1 MTVTIAVTGKGG
13 VGKTAISAV
22 LVELLSQSGM
32 VLAVDA
38 DPSTN
43 LNDALGTSLPGTV
56 GRTREKMTDDIKGG
70 RISMA
75 ASKQEIL
82 DARIHE
88 SLVEAERFDLLAMGR
103 PEGPGCYCAA
113 NHMIRFSIDKLA
125 KNYDYVVMDCEA
137 GLEHIS
143 RQTTQDID
151 FLLAVTDPT
160 MRGFNTAVRL
170 QKLIAEMRTSVKAG
184 IFLVLNR
191 VRGSIP
197 DSIAKEIEKSGLTL
211 GASLPED
218 TEITELDI
226 EGQPLTYLSPGSI
239 FRRAVQEMLYH
250 IKIRQVL

>member
-1 MTVTIAVTGKGG
+1 MTVTIAIAGKGG

-22 LVELLSQSGM
+22 MIDILSSRGI

-43 LNDALGTSLPGTV
+43 LNDALGIGLVSTV
-56 GRTREKMTDDIKGG
+56 GKTREKMTDEIKGG

-88 SLVEAERFDLLAMGR
+88 SLVEMPKFDLLAMGR

-125 KNYDYVVMDCEA
+125 KNYKYVVMDCEA

-160 MRGFNTAVRL
+160 MRGLNTAVRL
-170 QKLIAEMRTSVKAG
+170 QQLIAEMRTSVKAG
-184 IFLVLNR
+184 VFLVINR

-197 DSIAKEIEKSGLTL
+197 ASFLDEVNKSGL
-211 GASLPED
+211 SLAAAIYED
-218 TEITELDI
+218 PAITELDVV
-226 EGQPLTYLSPGSI
+226 GKPLTQLARDSSFY
-239 FRRAVQEMLYH
+239 RAVDEMIMKL
-250 IKIRQVL
+250 KII

>member
-1 MTVTIAVTGKGG
+1 MSVTIAVAGKGG
-13 VGKTAISAV
+13 VGKTAISAI
-22 LVELLSQSGM
+22 LVDFLSGKGT

-43 LNDALGTSLPGTV
+43 LNEALGIALVSTV
-56 GRTREKMTDDIKGG
+56 GKTRERMTDEIKGG
-70 RISMA
+70 RLTMA

-88 SLVEAERFDLLAMGR
+88 SLVETPRFDLLAMGR

-125 KNYDYVVMDCEA
+125 KSYDYIVMDCEA

-160 MRGFNTAVRL
+160 MRGINTAIRL
-170 QKLIAEMRTSVKAG
+170 QNLAGEMRTNIKGGVL
-184 IFLVLNR
+184 LVVNR
-191 VRGSIP
+191 LRNGLP
-197 DSIAKEIEKSGLTL
+197 PEIQDAISKSGLVLFATI
-211 GASLPED
+211 PED
-218 TEITELDI
+218 SHISDLDI
-226 EGQPLTYLSPGSI
+226 RGEPLTALPFDSP
-239 FRRAVQEMLYH
+239 FRRSVQEILFRLK
-250 IKIRQVL
+250 IK

>member
-1 MTVTIAVTGKGG
+1 MTITIAVTGKGG

-22 LVELLSQSGM
+22 LVDFLSSKGI

-43 LNDALGTSLPGTV
+43 LDEALGVGLRSTV
-56 GRTREKMTDDIKGG
+56 GRTRERMASDIKGG
-70 RISMA
+70 RIAMD

-88 SLVEAERFDLLAMGR
+88 ALVETERFDLLAMGR
-103 PEGPGCYCAA
+103 PEGPGCYSAA

-151 FLLAVTDPT
+151 FLLAVSDPT
-160 MRGFNTAVRL
+160 MRGLNTAKRL
-170 QKLIAEMRTSVKAG
+170 QELIGEMRTSVKAG
-184 IFLVLNR
+184 VFLILNR
-191 VRGSIP
+191 LKNGIP
-197 DSIAKEIEKSGLTL
+197 SPIEDEIRKSGLVLVATI
-211 GASLPED
+211 PED
-218 TEITELDI
+218 FEVTELDI
-226 EGQPLTYLSPGSI
+226 KGEPLTKLPLDSK
-239 FRRAVQEMLYH
+239 FRRAVQEMLFRL
-250 IKIRQVL
+250 KIR

>member
-1 MTVTIAVTGKGG
+1 MTITIAVTGKGG

-22 LVELLSQSGM
+22 LVDFLSSKGI

-43 LNDALGTSLPGTV
+43 LNDALGVGLESTV
-56 GRTREKMTDDIKGG
+56 GKTRERMASDIKGG
-70 RISMA
+70 RIAMD
-75 ASKQEIL
+75 ASKQQIL

-88 SLVEAERFDLLAMGR
+88 SLVEAPRFDLLAMGR

-151 FLLAVTDPT
+151 FLLAISDPT
-160 MRGFNTAVRL
+160 MRGLNTAKRL
-170 QKLIAEMRTSVKAG
+170 QQLIGEMRTSVKAG
-184 IFLVLNR
+184 VFLVLNR
-191 VRGSIP
+191 LKNGIP
-197 DSIAKEIEKSGLTL
+197 PAIEEEIRKSGLVLVATI
-211 GASLPED
+211 PED
-218 TEITELDI
+218 LEITDLDI
-226 EGQPLTYLSPGSI
+226 KGEPLTKLPLDSK
-239 FRRAVQEMLYH
+239 FRRSVQEMLFRL
-250 IKIRQVL
+250 KIR

>member
-1 MTVTIAVTGKGG
+1 MTITIAVAGKGG
-13 VGKTAISAV
+13 VGKTAISAL
-22 LVELLSQSGM
+22 LVDFLCNRGT

-43 LNDALGTSLPGTV
+43 LNDALGIKVASSV

-70 RISMA
+70 RLAIA
-75 ASKQEIL
+75 APTQEIL

-88 SLVEAERFDLLAMGR
+88 SLVETPRFDLLAMGR

-125 KNYDYVVMDCEA
+125 RNYDYVVMDCEA

-160 MRGFNTAVRL
+160 RRGLNTALHIRD
-170 QKLIAEMRTSVKAG
+170 LIGEMRTEVKAG
-184 IFLVLNR
+184 IFLVVNR
-191 VRGSIP
+191 IKNGLPPEIKDAVVQSGTVLIATIP
-197 DSIAKEIEKSGLTL
+197 DDPWISDLEVK
-211 GASLPED
+211 
-218 TEITELDI
+218 
-226 EGQPLTYLSPGSI
+226 GQPLTRLPLESPM
-239 FRRAVQEMLYH
+239 RRSVQEMLFKL
-250 IKIRQVL
+250 KIR

>member
-1 MTVTIAVTGKGG
+1 MTITIAVTGKGG

-22 LVELLSQSGM
+22 LVDFLSSKGI

-43 LNDALGTSLPGTV
+43 LDEALGVGLRSTV
-56 GRTREKMTDDIKGG
+56 GRTRERMVSDIKGG
-70 RISMA
+70 RIAMD

-88 SLVEAERFDLLAMGR
+88 ALVETERFDLLAMGR

-151 FLLAVTDPT
+151 FLLAVSDPT
-160 MRGFNTAVRL
+160 MRGLNTAKRL
-170 QKLIAEMRTSVKAG
+170 QQLIGEMRTSVKAG
-184 IFLVLNR
+184 VFLILNR
-191 VRGSIP
+191 LKNGIP
-197 DSIAKEIEKSGLTL
+197 PPIEDEIRKSGLVLVATI
-211 GASLPED
+211 PED
-218 TEITELDI
+218 FEVTELDI
-226 EGQPLTYLSPGSI
+226 KGEPLTKLPLDSK
-239 FRRAVQEMLYH
+239 FRRAVQEMLFRL
-250 IKIRQVL
+250 KIR

>member
-1 MTVTIAVTGKGG
+1 MTITIAVTGKGG

-22 LVELLSQSGM
+22 LVDFLSSKGV

-43 LNDALGTSLPGTV
+43 LNDALGVSLKSTV
-56 GRTREKMTDDIKGG
+56 GKTREKMTDDIKGG
-70 RISMA
+70 RIAIA

-88 SLVEAERFDLLAMGR
+88 SLVETERFDLLAMGR

-151 FLLAVTDPT
+151 FLLAITDPT
-160 MRGFNTAVRL
+160 MRGLNTAKRL
-170 QKLIAEMRTSVKAG
+170 QQLIGEMRTSVKAG
-184 IFLVLNR
+184 VFLVLNR
-191 VRGSIP
+191 LKNGIP
-197 DSIAKEIEKSGLTL
+197 PAIEDEIRKSGLILVATI
-211 GASLPED
+211 PED
-218 TEITELDI
+218 FEVTELDI
-226 EGQPLTYLSPGSI
+226 KGEPLTKLPSDSK
-239 FRRAVQEMLYH
+239 FRRSVQEMLFRL
-250 IKIRQVL
+250 KIR

>member
-1 MTVTIAVTGKGG
+1 MTITIAVTGKGG

-22 LVELLSQSGM
+22 LVDFLSSKGI

-43 LNDALGTSLPGTV
+43 LDEALGVGLRSTV
-56 GRTREKMTDDIKGG
+56 GRTRERMASDIKGG
-70 RISMA
+70 RIAMD

-88 SLVEAERFDLLAMGR
+88 ALVETERFDLLAMGR

-151 FLLAVTDPT
+151 FLLAVSDPT
-160 MRGFNTAVRL
+160 MRGLNTAKRL
-170 QKLIAEMRTSVKAG
+170 QELIGEMRTSVKAG
-184 IFLVLNR
+184 VFLILNR
-191 VRGSIP
+191 LKNGIP
-197 DSIAKEIEKSGLTL
+197 SPIEDEIRKSGLVLVATI
-211 GASLPED
+211 PED
-218 TEITELDI
+218 FEVTELDI
-226 EGQPLTYLSPGSI
+226 KGEPLTKLPLDSK
-239 FRRAVQEMLYH
+239 FRRAVQEMLFRL
-250 IKIRQVL
+250 KIR

>member
-1 MTVTIAVTGKGG
+1 MTITIAVTGKGG

-22 LVELLSQSGM
+22 LVDFLSSKGV

-43 LNDALGTSLPGTV
+43 LNDALGVSLKSTV
-56 GRTREKMTDDIKGG
+56 GKTREKMTDDIKGG
-70 RISMA
+70 RIAIA

-88 SLVEAERFDLLAMGR
+88 SLVETERFDLLAMGR

-151 FLLAVTDPT
+151 FLLAITDPT
-160 MRGFNTAVRL
+160 MRGLNTAKRL
-170 QKLIAEMRTSVKAG
+170 QQLIGEMRTSVKAG
-184 IFLVLNR
+184 VFLVLNR
-191 VRGSIP
+191 LKNGIP
-197 DSIAKEIEKSGLTL
+197 PAIEDEIRKSGLILVATI
-211 GASLPED
+211 PED
-218 TEITELDI
+218 FEITELDI
-226 EGQPLTYLSPGSI
+226 KGEPLTKLPLDSK
-239 FRRAVQEMLYH
+239 FRRSVQEMLFRL
-250 IKIRQVL
+250 KIR

>member
-22 LVELLSQSGM
+22 LVDFLSNKGI

-43 LNDALGTSLPGTV
+43 LNDALGVDLPSTV
-56 GRTREKMTDDIKGG
+56 GKTRERMASDIKGG
-70 RISMA
+70 RIAMD
-75 ASKQEIL
+75 ASKQDIL

-88 SLVEAERFDLLAMGR
+88 SLVETPRFDLLAMGR

-151 FLLAVTDPT
+151 FLLAVTDAS
-160 MRGFNTAVRL
+160 MRGLNTAKRL
-170 QKLIAEMRTSVKAG
+170 QQLIGEMRTSVKAG
-184 IFLVLNR
+184 IFLVVNR
-191 VRGSIP
+191 LKNGIP
-197 DSIAKEIEKSGLTL
+197 PLIEEEIRKSGLVLVATI
-211 GASLPED
+211 PED
-218 TEITELDI
+218 YEITDLDI
-226 EGQPLTYLSPGSI
+226 KGEPLTRLPLDSK
-239 FRRAVQEMLYH
+239 FRRSVQEMLFKL
-250 IKIRQVL
+250 KIR

>member
-22 LVELLSQSGM
+22 LVDFLSSKGI

-43 LNDALGTSLPGTV
+43 LNDALGVDLLSTL

-70 RISMA
+70 RIAMV

-88 SLVEAERFDLLAMGR
+88 SLVETSRFDLLAMGR

-113 NHMIRFSIDKLA
+113 NHMIRFSVDKLA

-151 FLLAVTDPT
+151 FLLAVSDPT
-160 MRGFNTAVRL
+160 MRGLNTAKRL
-170 QKLIAEMRTSVKAG
+170 QQLIGEMRTTVKAG
-184 IFLVLNR
+184 VFLVMNR
-191 VRGSIP
+191 LKNGIP
-197 DSIAKEIEKSGLTL
+197 PEIEDEIRKSGLVLIATI
-211 GASLPED
+211 PED
-218 TEITELDI
+218 PEITNLDI
-226 EGQPLTYLSPGSI
+226 KGAPLTKLPLDSP
-239 FRRAVQEMLYH
+239 FRRAVQEMLF
-250 IKIRQVL
+250 KMKVR